1 MHIADLCDLRHK
13 GDQGDRSMAHIARSP
28 KQLGAVIQRVRKQ
41 KGLSQTELAQLAG
54 LRQELVSKIETGQE
68 GTRLSSIYALFAA
81 LDLDMT
87 IDQRSG
93 TSVPDIADIF

>member
-1 MHIADLCDLRHK
+1 
-13 GDQGDRSMAHIARSP
+13 MAHIARSP
-28 KQLGAVIQRVRKQ
+28 KQLGAAIQRVRKQ
-41 KGLSQTELAQLAG
+41 KGMSQTELARLAG

-81 LDLDMT
+81 LNLEMV

-93 TSVPDIADIF
+93 KSVPD

>member
-1 MHIADLCDLRHK
+1 
-13 GDQGDRSMAHIARSP
+13 MAHIARSSR
-28 KQLGAVIQRVRKQ
+28 QLGAAIQRARKQ
-41 KGLSQTELAQLAG
+41 KGMSQTELAGLAG

-81 LDLDMT
+81 LDLEMV

-93 TSVPDIADIF
+93 KSAPDIEDIF

>member
-1 MHIADLCDLRHK
+1 
-13 GDQGDRSMAHIARSP
+13 MAHIARSP
-28 KQLGAVIQRVRKQ
+28 KQLGAAIQRVRKQ
-41 KGLSQTELAQLAG
+41 KGMSQTELARLAG

-81 LDLDMT
+81 LNLEMV

-93 TSVPDIADIF
+93 KSVPDIEDIF

>member
-1 MHIADLCDLRHK
+1 MS
-13 GDQGDRSMAHIARSP
+13 QIARSP
-28 KQLGAVIQRVRKQ
+28 KQLGAAIHRARKQ
-41 KGLSQTELAQLAG
+41 KGMSQTELARLAG

-81 LDLDMT
+81 LDLEMV

-93 TSVPDIADIF
+93 KSVPDIEDIF

>member
-1 MHIADLCDLRHK
+1 M
-13 GDQGDRSMAHIARSP
+13 SNIARSP
-28 KQLGAVIQRVRKQ
+28 KQLGAAIQRARKQ
-41 KGLSQTELAQLAG
+41 KGMSQTELARLAG

-81 LDLDMT
+81 LDLEMV

-93 TSVPDIADIF
+93 KSVPDIEDIF

>member
-1 MHIADLCDLRHK
+1 M
-13 GDQGDRSMAHIARSP
+13 GHIARSSR
-28 KQLGAVIQRVRKQ
+28 QLGAAIQRARKQ
-41 KGLSQTELAQLAG
+41 KGMSQTELAGLAG

-81 LDLDMT
+81 LDLEMV

-93 TSVPDIADIF
+93 KSAPDIEDIF

>member
-1 MHIADLCDLRHK
+1 MP
-13 GDQGDRSMAHIARSP
+13 HIARSP
-28 KQLGAVIQRVRKQ
+28 KQLGVAIHRARKQ
-41 KGLSQTELAQLAG
+41 KGMSQTELARLAG

-81 LDLDMT
+81 LDLEMV

-93 TSVPDIADIF
+93 KSVPDIENIF